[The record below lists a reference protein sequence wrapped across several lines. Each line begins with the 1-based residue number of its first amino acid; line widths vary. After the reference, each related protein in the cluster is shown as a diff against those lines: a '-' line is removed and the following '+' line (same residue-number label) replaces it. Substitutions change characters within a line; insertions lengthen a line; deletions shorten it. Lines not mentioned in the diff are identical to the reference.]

1 MAKTYSW
8 STDAEEV
15 RRLFTLTFDDL
26 HFLEPLRADAQRLY
40 RALVLVWARVE
51 RVLVSDPGSIPEEV
65 ITQVSRQLS
74 LKPSALSQLHN
85 HPSARSATFEAVRKH
100 LDVRVWQESDAD
112 QLSAYLIEKVSHT
125 GNPSALFDA
134 ATDWMVRAGVL
145 RPQGETTID
154 RLIYQARNQAEDTLF
169 EQVASQLSVE
179 DRAKL
184 DAVLDTSQGESR
196 LAWLGAP
203 PRAASVPAIK
213 EECERLAQVR
223 QSLPTSL
230 NWGAM
235 TTNRLRQWAAIVKKH
250 RARNIR
256 LYAPSKR
263 YTHVC
268 AFLTIRTEELTTII
282 VDMFDVLVGRLFS
295 RSDDDLTAARARQQ
309 QTHQES
315 ARLFKKV
322 AQVLL
327 DPNVPEAQVREHV
340 FKQVSKERV
349 STLMNLSDELD
360 KSETA
365 TFFGILD
372 HRYAHMREF
381 APLVLRTLQFDSP
394 RANNPVLEGLTTLTE
409 MNQEGRKSVPD
420 AAPVDFV
427 PRKWAGAVTK
437 EGEVNKHAW
446 EFSLLHEARAALR
459 AGDLIVEG
467 SQRYAAWDSD
477 LYQAREWAQRR
488 AAWYEESGLPVD
500 GNIYL
505 QEQLAELEV
514 EAKRVAR
521 RIARGKNPDARVEGD
536 ELKLTTLEKIEVPQ
550 EVQDLRADLIGCFPP
565 TGLPEVLMEVDQWA
579 NISPTFLRLTS
590 RREPTAQAI
599 AEVRPLLFAV
609 LVAEA
614 TNIGLSAMAQ
624 SSGIA
629 LHELE
634 RVYDWYLREEILRAA
649 ISKLISYHRSLPLT
663 MKFGD
668 GTTSSSDGIRFGM
681 AASSLNARHLPR
693 YFGVRRGVTLYNHTT
708 NQGNQP
714 WIDVVNCLVRE
725 STYVLDGLLYQD
737 APPIKEHYVDTGG
750 FTELLFGLFMLLGF
764 RFAPR
769 LRDLSDQTLYRPR
782 KHTDYGVLTP
792 VLKKDIRED
801 LIVRHWDD
809 MNRLAASLK
818 DGLVRPSLVVSKLQA
833 MQRQNPLQQAI
844 QELGRL
850 GKTGHILH
858 YVDDPPFRRRVL
870 VGLNKGE
877 TLHSLSRDISF
888 GHQGRFP
895 DRSYEAQ
902 LNRASALSL
911 VINAIVVWNTRHF
924 ERARTKLSEQGEE
937 IEDSVWQHL
946 SPLVWKHIN
955 LVGSYHFTDVQ
966 LEEEFRPL
974 REVEGR
980 LARRTKQ
987 SEQSQNNV
995 STQSL
1000 PLEVQEMGDIPEKA
1014 VQEINEEESF
1024 VPSLAQLSLLQE
1036 PEDAS

>member
-1 MAKTYSW
+1 MARTYSW
-8 STDAEEV
+8 SADAVEM
-15 RRLFTLTFDDL
+15 RRLFTLTYHDL
-26 HFLEPLRADAQRLY
+26 QFLEPLRADAGRLY

-51 RVLVSDPGSIPEEV
+51 RVLVSDPRDVPEEV
-65 ITQVSRQLS
+65 IQHVSKQLS
-74 LKPSALSQLHN
+74 LKPSVLFQLRN
-85 HPSARSATFEAVRKH
+85 HPSARSATFEAVRNH
-100 LDVRVWQESDAD
+100 LEVRAWQESDGE
-112 QLSAYLIEKVSHT
+112 QLSAYLVEKVAHT
-125 GNPSALFDA
+125 SNPAALFDVT
-134 ATDWMVRAGVL
+134 TDWMVRVGVL
-145 RPQGETTID
+145 RPQGETTIE
-154 RLIYQARNQAEDTLF
+154 RLIYQVRNQAEDTFF
-169 EQVASQLSVE
+169 EQIVAQLSE
-179 DRAKL
+179 EARSKL
-184 DAVLDTSQGESR
+184 DAILDTSAGDSR

-213 EECERLAQVR
+213 EECERLVQVR
-223 QSLPTSL
+223 QSLPVVL
-230 NWGAM
+230 NWGVM

-256 LYAPSKR
+256 LYPPAKR
-263 YTHVC
+263 YTHLC
-268 AFLTIRTEELTTII
+268 AFLTIRTEELTTTI
-282 VDMFDVLVGRLFS
+282 VEMFDVLVGRLFS
-295 RSDDDLTAARARQQ
+295 RSDDDLVATKVKQQ

-327 DPNVPEAQVREHV
+327 DPNVPEEQVREHI
-340 FKQVSKERV
+340 FKQVSRERV
-349 STLMNLSDELD
+349 STLMDLSDELD
-360 KSETA
+360 KSETS
-365 TFFGILD
+365 TFFSILD
-372 HRYAHMREF
+372 HRYAHMRDF

-394 RANNPVLEGLTTLTE
+394 RTNNPVLEGLTTLTE
-409 MNQEGRKSVPD
+409 MNQDGKKSVPD
-420 AAPVDFV
+420 EAPVDFL
-427 PRKWAGAVTK
+427 PRKWTGAVVK
-437 EGEVNKHAW
+437 DGEVNKHAW
-446 EFSLLHEARAALR
+446 EFALLHETRAALR
-459 AGDLIVEG
+459 AGDLMVEG

-477 LYQAREWAQRR
+477 LYQAKEWTQRR
-488 AAWYEESGLPVD
+488 DAWYEESGLPKAGD
-500 GNIYL
+500 MYL
-505 QEQLAELEV
+505 QEQLSALEIQS
-514 EAKRVAR
+514 KRVAR
-521 RIARGKNPDARVEGD
+521 RIARGKNPDVRVEGD
-536 ELKLTTLEKIEVPQ
+536 ELKLTSLEKIEVPQ
-550 EVQDLRADLIGCFPP
+550 EVADLRADLIDLFPP
-565 TGLPEVLMEVDQWA
+565 TGLPELLMEVDRWV
-579 NISPTFLRLTS
+579 NISPIFFRLTS
-590 RREPTAQAI
+590 RREPTEEAL
-599 AEVRPLLFAV
+599 AELRPLLFAV

-634 RVYDWYLREEILRAA
+634 RVYDWYMREETLRAA
-649 ISKLISYHRSLPLT
+649 ISKLISYHRALPLT

-681 AASSLNARHLPR
+681 AASSLHARHLPR

-708 NQGNQP
+708 NQGSQP

-737 APPIKEHYVDTGG
+737 APAIKEHYVDTNG

-782 KHTDYGVLTP
+782 KHTDYSVLTP

-844 QELGRL
+844 QELGRI

-877 TLHSLSRDISF
+877 SLHSMARDIGF
-888 GHQGRFP
+888 GHQGRFT

-924 ERARTKLSEQGEE
+924 DRAQAKLLEQGEHV
-937 IEDSVWQHL
+937 DDMVWQHL
-946 SPLVWKHIN
+946 SPLGWKHIN
-955 LVGSYHFTDVQ
+955 LVGSYQFTDVT

-974 REVEGR
+974 REGESR
-980 LARRTKQ
+980 RARQRR
-987 SEQSQNNV
+987 
-995 STQSL
+995 
-1000 PLEVQEMGDIPEKA
+1000 IA
-1014 VQEINEEESF
+1014 
-1024 VPSLAQLSLLQE
+1024 PSS
-1036 PEDAS
+1036 PTDASGEKTESREMEDGEDEEQPPVQLTLL

>member
-1 MAKTYSW
+1 MAKIYSW
-8 STDAEEV
+8 STDAEEL
-15 RRLFTLTFDDL
+15 RRLFTLTFEDL

-40 RALVLVWARVE
+40 RALVLTWARVE
-51 RVLVSDPGSIPEEV
+51 RVLISDPSGIPEEV
-65 ITQVSRQLS
+65 IIHVSKQLS
-74 LKPSALSQLHN
+74 LKPSVLSGWRN

-100 LDVRVWQESDAD
+100 LDVRAWQESDAD
-112 QLSAYLIEKVSHT
+112 ALSAYLIDKVPQT

-134 ATDWMVRAGVL
+134 SHDWMVRVGVL
-145 RPQGETTID
+145 HPMGETTID
-154 RLIYQARNQAEDTLF
+154 RLVYQVRNQAEEALF
-169 EQVASQLSVE
+169 EQVIAQLSEE
-179 DRAKL
+179 DRNKL
-184 DAVLDTSQGESR
+184 DALLDTSDGDSR
-196 LAWLGAP
+196 LAWLSAP

-213 EECERLAQVR
+213 EECERLVKVR
-223 QSLPTSL
+223 QSLPTPL
-230 NWGAM
+230 NWGPM

-256 LYAPSKR
+256 LYPPAKR
-263 YTHVC
+263 YTHLC
-268 AFLTIRTEELTTII
+268 AFLAIRAEELTTTI
-282 VDMFDVLVGRLFS
+282 VEMFDVLVGRLFS
-295 RSDDDLTAARARQQ
+295 RSDDDLTAARAKQQ

-327 DPNVPEAQVREHV
+327 DEGIPEEQVRQQI
-340 FKQVSKERV
+340 FKLVPKERV
-349 STLMNLSDELD
+349 STLMDLSDELD
-360 KSETA
+360 KSETT

-372 HRYAHMREF
+372 HRYTHMRDF
-381 APLVLRTLQFDSP
+381 APLVLRTLQFASP
-394 RANNPVLEGLTTLTE
+394 RTNNPILEGITTLTE
-409 MNQEGRKSVPD
+409 MNQEGRKVVPD
-420 AAPVDFV
+420 EAPVDFV
-427 PRKWAGAVTK
+427 PRKWQGAVIQ
-437 EGEVNKHAW
+437 EGEVDKHAW
-446 EFSLLHEARAALR
+446 EFSLLHEARSALR
-459 AGDLIVEG
+459 AGDLIVPG

-477 LYQAREWAQRR
+477 LYQAKEWAQRR
-488 AAWYEESGLPVD
+488 AAWYEESGLPED

-505 QEQLAELEV
+505 QEQLTALEI

-536 ELKLTTLEKIEVPQ
+536 KLKLTALEKVEVPP
-550 EVQDLRADLIGCFPP
+550 EVADLRADLIDLFPP
-565 TGLPEVLMEVDQWA
+565 TGLPELLMEVDQWVP
-579 NISPTFLRLTS
+579 ISPIFFHLAG
-590 RREPTAQAI
+590 RREPTEQTL
-599 AEVRPLLFAV
+599 AELKPLLFAV

-634 RVYDWYLREEILRAA
+634 RVYDWYLREETMRAA
-649 ISKLISYHRSLPLT
+649 ISKLISYHRALPLT
-663 MKFGD
+663 TKFGD

-681 AASSLNARHLPR
+681 AASSLHARHLPR
-693 YFGVRRGVTLYNHTT
+693 YFGTRRGVTLYNHTT
-708 NQGNQP
+708 NQGSQP

-782 KHTDYGVLTP
+782 KQTDYSVLTP

-801 LIVRHWDD
+801 LIVNHWDD

-850 GKTGHILH
+850 GKTGHILY

-877 TLHSLSRDISF
+877 SLHALARDISF
-888 GHQGRFP
+888 GHQGRFT

-924 ERARTKLSEQGEE
+924 DRAQAKLLEQGELVDE
-937 IEDSVWQHL
+937 SVWQHL
-946 SPLVWKHIN
+946 SPLAWKHIN
-955 LVGSYHFTDVQ
+955 LVGSYHFSDVHLQ
-966 LEEEFRPL
+966 GEFRPL
-974 REVEGR
+974 RELES
-980 LARRTKQ
+980 RRERGGTPN
-987 SEQSQNNV
+987 SS
-995 STQSL
+995 
-1000 PLEVQEMGDIPEKA
+1000 PLIDQEVGEKGSYG
-1014 VQEINEEESF
+1014 ERENPEEEP
-1024 VPSLAQLSLLQE
+1024 VVQLSLL
-1036 PEDAS
+1036 EDEGG